1 MKNDEIKEANRR
13 ALPKLLLVLA
23 IFMVVGFTFGFFA
36 SRYGLGALS
45 GTIKNAGAFFGT
57 YIAPWM
63 ILGIAVIMPVI
74 CTILYRRAKKQ
85 IDAWDGEDEDDYLRI
100 DRALSLTIWIS
111 NTAMIFSYF
120 LMAAAYSGGTD
131 IFENAYTTTLFLITL
146 VSLFA
151 IIFAMLVIGQK
162 CVDATKRV
170 NPEKRA
176 SFYDMKFQKKWMED
190 CDEAER
196 IMIGKCAFRAY
207 SATNKVC
214 ALSAGILAACALV
227 FDIGFLPSL
236 AVCLVWVVNLT
247 FFYKEAIKYA
257 GAGNQ
262 IRR

>member
-13 ALPKLLLVLA
+13 ALPKLLLVLT

-111 NTAMIFSYF
+111 NIAMIFSYF
-120 LMAAAYSGGTD
+120 LMAAD
-131 IFENAYTTTLFLITL
+131 PDL
-146 VSLFA
+146 
-151 IIFAMLVIGQK
+151 
-162 CVDATKRV
+162 
-170 NPEKRA
+170 
-176 SFYDMKFQKKWMED
+176 
-190 CDEAER
+190 DE
-196 IMIGKCAFRAY
+196 
-207 SATNKVC
+207 
-214 ALSAGILAACALV
+214 
-227 FDIGFLPSL
+227 
-236 AVCLVWVVNLT
+236 
-247 FFYKEAIKYA
+247 YA
-257 GAGNQ
+257 GGYF
-262 IRR
+262 